1 MEKVI
6 KVVLVDDETS
16 FVEPMSLLFQD
27 KGYSVSVVSNGE
39 DALNKIKEDKPDIVF
54 IDIIMP
60 GMDGYMVL
68 KKIREINQTLP
79 VIMMSGYIEDTR
91 AEKKISLQ
99 GAFAT
104 YYKGHD
110 FSEALSLLKS
120 ALKLEE

>member
-1 MEKVI
+1 MDKVI
-6 KVVLVDDETS
+6 KVVLVDDEIS
-16 FVEPMSLLFQD
+16 FVEPMSLLFQE
-27 KGYSVSVVSNGE
+27 KGYSVSVASNGE
-39 DALNKIKEDKPDIVF
+39 DALKKIKEDTPDIVF
-54 IDIIMP
+54 VDIIMP
-60 GMDGYMVL
+60 GMDGYTVL

-79 VIMMSGYIEDTR
+79 VIMMSGYVEDTR
-91 AEKKISLQ
+91 VEKKISLG

>member
-1 MEKVI
+1 MDKVI

-16 FVEPMSLLFQD
+16 FVEPMSLLFQE
-27 KGYSVSVVSNGE
+27 KGYSVSVFSNGK
-39 DALNKIKEDKPDIVF
+39 DALKKIKEDKPDIVF
-54 IDIIMP
+54 IDLIMP
-60 GMDGYMVL
+60 DMDGYTVL

-91 AEKKISLQ
+91 VEKKINLQ
-99 GAFAT
+99 GVFAT
-104 YYKGHD
+104 YHKGND

>member
-1 MEKVI
+1 MDKVI

-16 FVEPMSLLFQD
+16 FVEPMSLLFQE
-27 KGYSVSVVSNGE
+27 KGYSVSVVSNGK
-39 DALNKIKEDKPDIVF
+39 DALKKIKEDKPDIVF
-54 IDIIMP
+54 IDLIMP
-60 GMDGYMVL
+60 DMDGYTVL

-91 AEKKISLQ
+91 VEKKINLQ
-99 GAFAT
+99 GVFAT
-104 YYKGHD
+104 YHKGND

>member
-1 MEKVI
+1 MDKVI

-16 FVEPMSLLFQD
+16 FVEPMSLLFQE
-27 KGYSVSVVSNGE
+27 KGYSVSVVSNGK
-39 DALNKIKEDKPDIVF
+39 DALKKIKEDKPDIVF
-54 IDIIMP
+54 IDLIMP
-60 GMDGYMVL
+60 DMDGYTVL

-91 AEKKISLQ
+91 VEKKINLQ
-99 GAFAT
+99 GVFAT
-104 YYKGHD
+104 YYKGND

>member
-1 MEKVI
+1 MDKVI
-6 KVVLVDDETS
+6 KVVLVDDENS
-16 FVEPMSLLFQD
+16 FVEPMSLLFKE
-27 KGYSVSVVSNGE
+27 KGYSVSFFSNGE
-39 DALNKIKEDKPDIVF
+39 DTLKKITEDTPDIVF
-54 IDIIMP
+54 VDIIMP
-60 GMDGYMVL
+60 GMDGYTVL

-79 VIMMSGYIEDTR
+79 VIMMSGYVEDTR
-91 AEKKISLQ
+91 VEKTISLH